1 VAFEI
6 IKPGTKIDFLGQW
19 RLWVGLSIAL
29 VVGGLVCAIP
39 AVRGVHFGV
48 DFAGGAEM
56 HVKFASG
63 VAVSDGT
70 IRSALAT
77 LEVPLESLQVVNFG
91 SESDFLV
98 RFQGER
104 AIAGSGQLNSAVTEK
119 TDRVLAVQGAL
130 ERTIGP
136 LSVERV
142 EFVGPKVGNEL
153 RNRGLQSMGL
163 AFLLILAYV
172 AFRFSA
178 SFAPGA
184 VIALIHDVLVTS
196 SIWVMLGL
204 EFDLNVLAALL
215 AIIGYSLNDTII
227 IYDRV
232 RENMELHT
240 GAEIKSL
247 LNQSVNQTLSRTA
260 LTALISLGAVL
271 SLLIAGGPAIR
282 GFAGAMTIGTVVG
295 TYSTIFIAA
304 PMVMWLETRRRKS
317 AKQVPKAAAKAGAK
331 KR

>member
-1 VAFEI
+1 MSFEI
-6 IKPGTKIDFLGQW
+6 IKPGTKIDFLSQW
-19 RLWVGLSIAL
+19 KLWVGLSIAL
-29 VVGGLVCAIP
+29 IVLGIVCALPI
-39 AVRGVHFGV
+39 VRGVHFGV

-56 HVKFASG
+56 HVRFDG
-63 VAVSDGT
+63 GTSDGA
-70 IRSALAT
+70 IRKALD
-77 LEVPLESLQVVNFG
+77 PLALDSLQVVKFG
-91 SESDFLV
+91 SERDYLV

-104 AIAGSGQLNSAVTEK
+104 AIAGSGASASVVNEK

-130 ERTIGP
+130 ERSVGA

-142 EFVGPKVGNEL
+142 EFVGPKVGEEL
-153 RNRGLQSMGL
+153 RDKGLLSMAI
-163 AFLLILAYV
+163 AFLLILGYV
-172 AFRFSA
+172 AFRFSI

-184 VIALIHDVLVTS
+184 VIALIHDVLVTA
-196 SIWVMLGL
+196 SIWVILGL

-240 GAEIKSL
+240 GVEIKQV
-247 LNQSVNQTLSRTA
+247 LNDSVNQTLSRTA

-271 SLLIAGGPAIR
+271 SLLIAGGPAIS

-304 PMVMWLETRRRKS
+304 PLVMWLERRRV
-317 AKQVPKAAAKAGAK
+317 ANAGGPPKKPT

>member
-1 VAFEI
+1 VSFEI
-6 IKPGTKIDFLGQW
+6 IKPGTTIDFLGQW

-29 VVGGLVCAIP
+29 IVAGLISALP
-39 AVRGVHFGV
+39 MVRGMHFGV

-56 HVKFASG
+56 AVRFAPN
-63 VAVSDGT
+63 VTTSDGA
-70 IRSALAT
+70 IRSALER
-77 LEVPLESLQVVNFG
+77 LDLQSLQVVKYG
-91 SESDFLV
+91 DAQDYLV

-104 AIAGSGQLNSAVTEK
+104 QIAGSGHDASVVNEE
-119 TDRVLAVQGAL
+119 TDRVLAVRGAL
-130 ERTIGP
+130 ERGIGQ

-142 EFVGPKVGNEL
+142 EFVGPKVGEEL
-153 RNRGLQSMGL
+153 RDKGLISMGI

-172 AFRFSA
+172 AFRFSI

-184 VIALIHDVLVTS
+184 VIALVHDVLVTA
-196 SIWVMLGL
+196 SIWVILGL

-240 GAEIKSL
+240 GVEIRQV
-247 LNQSVNQTLSRTA
+247 LNDSVNQTLSRTA

-304 PMVMWLETRRRKS
+304 PMVMLLERRRV
-317 AKQVPKAAAKAGAK
+317 AGQAAPAAKKKLAK
-331 KR
+331 R

>member
-1 VAFEI
+1 MAFEI

-19 RLWVGLSIAL
+19 RIWVGISAAL
-29 VVGGLVCAIP
+29 IVAGLICALP
-39 AVRGVHFGV
+39 FVRGMHFGV

-56 HVKFASG
+56 HVRFNEG
-63 VAVSDGT
+63 ITPSDGQ
-70 IRSALAT
+70 IRAALAPI
-77 LEVPLESLQVVNFG
+77 ELESLQVVTFG
-91 SESDFLV
+91 SPRDYLV

-104 AIAGSGQLNSAVTEK
+104 VIAGSGEAQSAVTEK
-119 TDRVLAVQGAL
+119 TDRVLAVRGAL
-130 ERTIGP
+130 ERTVGA

-142 EFVGPKVGNEL
+142 EFVGPKVGAEL
-153 RNRGLQSMGL
+153 RNKGLVSMGL
-163 AFLLILAYV
+163 AFLVILAYV

-184 VIALIHDVLVTS
+184 VIALVHDVLVTS
-196 SIWVMLGL
+196 SIWVILGL

-240 GAEIKSL
+240 GVDIKQL
-247 LNQSVNQTLSRTA
+247 LNESVNQTLSRTA

-271 SLLIAGGPAIR
+271 SLLFAGGPAIR

-304 PMVMWLETRRRKS
+304 PLVMWLERRRVATAGAPLK
-317 AKQVPKAAAKAGAK
+317 KPGAK

>member
-1 VAFEI
+1 MSFEI
-6 IKPGTKIDFLGQW
+6 IKPGTTIDFLGQW

-29 VVGGLVCAIP
+29 IVAGLISALP
-39 AVRGVHFGV
+39 MVRGMHFGV

-56 HVKFASG
+56 AVRFAPN
-63 VAVSDGT
+63 VTTSDGA
-70 IRSALAT
+70 IRSALER
-77 LEVPLESLQVVNFG
+77 LDLQSLQVVKYG
-91 SESDFLV
+91 DAQDYLV

-104 AIAGSGQLNSAVTEK
+104 QIAGSGHDASVVNEE
-119 TDRVLAVQGAL
+119 TDRVLAVRGAL
-130 ERTIGP
+130 ERGIGQ

-142 EFVGPKVGNEL
+142 EFVGPKVGEEL
-153 RNRGLQSMGL
+153 RDKGLISMGI

-172 AFRFSA
+172 AFRFSI

-184 VIALIHDVLVTS
+184 VIALVHDVLVTA
-196 SIWVMLGL
+196 SIWVILGL

-240 GAEIKSL
+240 GVEIRQV
-247 LNQSVNQTLSRTA
+247 LNDSVNQTLSRTA

-304 PMVMWLETRRRKS
+304 PMVMLLERRRV
-317 AKQVPKAAAKAGAK
+317 AGQAAPAAKKKLAK
-331 KR
+331 R

>member
-1 VAFEI
+1 VSFEI
-6 IKPGTKIDFLGQW
+6 IKPGTNIDFLGQW
-19 RLWVGLSIAL
+19 RIWVGLSIAL
-29 VVGGLVCAIP
+29 IVAGLVCAIP

-56 HVKFASG
+56 HVRFASG
-63 VAVSDGT
+63 VSASDGA
-70 IRSALAT
+70 IRSALAP
-77 LEVPLESLQVVNFG
+77 LALESLEAIQFG
-91 SESDFLV
+91 SPSDYLV

-104 AIAGSGQLNSAVTEK
+104 VIAGTDQPASAVTER

-130 ERTIGP
+130 ERAIGK

-142 EFVGPKVGNEL
+142 EFVGPKVGKEL
-153 RNRGLQSMGL
+153 RNRGLQSMAL
-163 AFLLILAYV
+163 AFVLILAYV
-172 AFRFSA
+172 AFRFST

-184 VIALIHDVLVTS
+184 VIALVHDVLVTS
-196 SIWVMLGL
+196 SIWVILGL

-227 IYDRV
+227 IYDRA

-240 GAEIKSL
+240 GAEIKAL

-304 PMVMWLETRRRKS
+304 PMVMWLETRRRKR
-317 AKQVPKAAAKAGAK
+317 AKPVPKAAAKASAK

>member
-1 VAFEI
+1 VSFEI
-6 IKPGTKIDFLGQW
+6 IKPGTRIDFLGQW
-19 RLWVGLSIAL
+19 KLWVGLSIAL
-29 VVGGLVCAIP
+29 IVAGLISALP
-39 AVRGVHFGV
+39 MVRGVHFGV

-56 HVKFASG
+56 HVRFAG
-63 VAVSDGT
+63 DTSDGA
-70 IRSALAT
+70 IRSALDSLA
-77 LEVPLESLQVVNFG
+77 LDSLQVVKFG
-91 SESDFLV
+91 SERDYLV

-104 AIAGSGQLNSAVTEK
+104 SIAGSGAAASIVNEK
-119 TDRVLAVQGAL
+119 TDRVLGVQAAL
-130 ERTIGP
+130 ERSVGA

-142 EFVGPKVGNEL
+142 EFVGPKVGEEL
-153 RNRGLQSMGL
+153 RDRGLFSMAV

-172 AFRFSA
+172 AFRFSI

-184 VIALIHDVLVTS
+184 VIALVHDVLVTS
-196 SIWVMLGL
+196 SVWVILGL

-240 GAEIKSL
+240 GVEIKQV
-247 LNQSVNQTLSRTA
+247 LNDSVNQTLSRTA

-304 PMVMWLETRRRKS
+304 PLVMLLERRRVAS
-317 AKQVPKAAAKAGAK
+317 AGLKLK
-331 KR
+331 KPVKR

>member
-1 VAFEI
+1 MSFEI

-19 RLWVGLSIAL
+19 RIWVGLSIAL
-29 VVGGLVCAIP
+29 IVGGLVCAIP

-63 VAVSDGT
+63 VSASDGA
-70 IRSALAT
+70 IRSALAP
-77 LEVPLESLQVVNFG
+77 LGLESLEAIQFG
-91 SESDFLV
+91 SESDYLV

-104 AIAGSGQLNSAVTEK
+104 VIAGADSRASALNER

-130 ERTIGP
+130 ERAIGS

-142 EFVGPKVGNEL
+142 EFVGPKVGKEL
-153 RNRGLQSMGL
+153 RNRGLQAMGL

-184 VIALIHDVLVTS
+184 VIALVHDVLVTS
-196 SIWVMLGL
+196 SIWVILGL

-215 AIIGYSLNDTII
+215 AIIGYSINDTII
-227 IYDRV
+227 IYDRA

-240 GAEIKSL
+240 GAEIKAL

-304 PMVMWLETRRRKS
+304 PMVMWLETRRRKR
-317 AKQVPKAAAKAGAK
+317 AKLVPKAPAKAGAK

>member
-1 VAFEI
+1 LSFEI
-6 IKPGTKIDFLGQW
+6 IKPGTKIDFIGQW
-19 RLWVGLSIAL
+19 KLWVGLSIAL
-29 VVGGLVCAIP
+29 IVTGLVCALP

-56 HVKFASG
+56 HVRF
-63 VAVSDGT
+63 VENVSDGA
-70 IRSALAT
+70 IRSALD
-77 LEVPLESLQVVNFG
+77 PLGLDSLQVLQFG
-91 SESDFLV
+91 SARDYLV

-104 AIAGSGQLNSAVTEK
+104 VIAGDAADSSAINEQ

-130 ERTIGP
+130 ERSVGS

-142 EFVGPKVGNEL
+142 EFVGPKVGEEL
-153 RNRGLQSMGL
+153 RDKGLISMGI

-172 AFRFSA
+172 AFRFSI

-184 VIALIHDVLVTS
+184 VIALVHDVLVTS
-196 SIWVMLGL
+196 SIWVILGL

-240 GAEIKSL
+240 GVEIKQL
-247 LNQSVNQTLSRTA
+247 LNESVNQTLSRTA

-271 SLLIAGGPAIR
+271 SLLIAGGSAIR

-304 PMVMWLETRRRKS
+304 PLVMLLERRRIAREGAAPK
-317 AKQVPKAAAKAGAK
+317 KAAVAAK

>member
-1 VAFEI
+1 MSFEI
-6 IKPGTKIDFLGQW
+6 IKPGTKIDFLSQW
-19 RLWVGLSIAL
+19 KLWVGLSTAL
-29 VVGGLVCAIP
+29 VVAGFVCAVP
-39 AVRGVHFGV
+39 AVRGIHFGV

-56 HVKFASG
+56 HVRFAEAAG
-63 VAVSDGT
+63 DGE
-70 IRSALAT
+70 IRTALD
-77 LEVPLESLQVVNFG
+77 PLGLDSLQVLGFG
-91 SESDFLV
+91 SDRDFLV

-104 AIAGSGQLNSAVTEK
+104 VIAGAGAEASAVNEQ

-130 ERTIGP
+130 ARSVGA

-142 EFVGPKVGNEL
+142 EFVGPKVGAEL
-153 RNRGLQSMGL
+153 RDRGLISMGV

-172 AFRFSA
+172 AFRFSI

-184 VIALIHDVLVTS
+184 VIALVHDVLVTS
-196 SIWVMLGL
+196 SIWVILGL

-232 RENMELHT
+232 RENMEIHS
-240 GAEIKSL
+240 GAEIKQI
-247 LNQSVNQTLSRTA
+247 LNDSVNQTLSRTA
-260 LTALISLGAVL
+260 LTALISLGAML

-304 PMVMWLETRRRKS
+304 PLVMWLERRRIAS
-317 AKQVPKAAAKAGAK
+317 AGVAPRKAVAAK

>member
-1 VAFEI
+1 MAFEI

-29 VVGGLVCAIP
+29 IVAGLICALP
-39 AVRGVHFGV
+39 SVRGMHFGV

-56 HVKFASG
+56 HVRFAEG
-63 VAVSDGT
+63 VAVTDGG
-70 IRSALAT
+70 IRSALDGLA
-77 LEVPLESLQVVNFG
+77 LESLQVVTYG
-91 SESDFLV
+91 SPRDYLV

-104 AIAGSGQLNSAVTEK
+104 VIAGSGAPASAVTEG
-119 TDRVLAVQGAL
+119 TDRVLAVRAAL
-130 ERTIGP
+130 ERSVGS

-142 EFVGPKVGNEL
+142 EFVGPKVGREL
-153 RNRGLQSMGL
+153 RNKGLLSMGL

-184 VIALIHDVLVTS
+184 VIALVHDVLVTS
-196 SIWVMLGL
+196 SVWVILGL

-240 GAEIKSL
+240 GGEIKQL
-247 LNQSVNQTLSRTA
+247 LNESVNQTLSRTA

-304 PMVMWLETRRRKS
+304 PLVMWLERGRVARLGAPVKKP
-317 AKQVPKAAAKAGAK
+317 AK
-331 KR
+331 R

>member
-1 VAFEI
+1 VSFEI

-19 RLWVGLSIAL
+19 KLWVGLSIAL
-29 VVGGLVCAIP
+29 IAGGLVCALP
-39 AVRGVHFGV
+39 MVRGVHFGV

-56 HVKFASG
+56 HVRFAAS
-63 VAVSDGT
+63 VAASDGT
-70 IRSALAT
+70 IRTALDPLA
-77 LEVPLESLQVVNFG
+77 LESLQVVKFG
-91 SESDFLV
+91 TDRDYLV

-104 AIAGSGQLNSAVTEK
+104 TMAGEGEASSVVNEK
-119 TDRVLAVQGAL
+119 TDRVLAVTSAL
-130 ERTIGP
+130 ERGIGA

-142 EFVGPKVGNEL
+142 EFVGPKVGEEL
-153 RNRGLQSMGL
+153 RDKGLLSMGI

-172 AFRFSA
+172 AFRFSI

-184 VIALIHDVLVTS
+184 VIALVHDVLVTS
-196 SIWVMLGL
+196 SIWVILGL

-240 GAEIKSL
+240 GVEIRQV
-247 LNQSVNQTLSRTA
+247 LNESVNQTLSRTA

-271 SLLIAGGPAIR
+271 SLLVAGGPAIR

-304 PMVMWLETRRRKS
+304 PLVMLLERRRVARLGAPAPKKP
-317 AKQVPKAAAKAGAK
+317 AK
-331 KR
+331 R

>member
-1 VAFEI
+1 MSFQI
-6 IKPGTKIDFLGQW
+6 IKPGTQIDFLGQW
-19 RLWVGLSIAL
+19 RLWVGLSTAL
-29 VVGGLVCAIP
+29 IVAGLVCALP

-56 HVKFASG
+56 HVRFAEG
-63 VAVSDGT
+63 AGDGE
-70 IRSALAT
+70 IRAALA
-77 LEVPLESLQVVNFG
+77 PLQLDSLQVVKFG
-91 SESDFLV
+91 TERDYLV

-104 AIAGSGQLNSAVTEK
+104 VIAGAEGTSRVDES
-119 TDRVLAVQGAL
+119 TDRVLAVRAAL
-130 ERTIGP
+130 ERSVGA

-142 EFVGPKVGNEL
+142 EFVGPKVGAEL
-153 RNRGLQSMGL
+153 RDKGLVSMGV

-172 AFRFSA
+172 AFRFSI

-184 VIALIHDVLVTS
+184 VIALVHDVLVTS
-196 SIWVMLGL
+196 SLWVILGL

-232 RENMELHT
+232 RENMELHS
-240 GAEIKSL
+240 GVEIRKL
-247 LNQSVNQTLSRTA
+247 LNDSVNQTLSRTA
-260 LTALISLGAVL
+260 LTALISLGAML

-304 PMVMWLETRRRKS
+304 PLVMLLERRRI
-317 AKQVPKAAAKAGAK
+317 AAAAGAAPK
-331 KR
+331 KQHARR

>member
-1 VAFEI
+1 VSFEI
-6 IKPGTKIDFLGQW
+6 IKPGTKIDFLSQW
-19 RLWVGLSIAL
+19 KLWVGLSVAL
-29 VVGGLVCAIP
+29 VVGGLISAIP
-39 AVRGVHFGV
+39 SVRGVHFGV

-56 HVKFASG
+56 HVRFDEPTG
-63 VAVSDGT
+63 DGA
-70 IRSALAT
+70 IRDALG
-77 LEVPLESLQVVNFG
+77 PLALQSLQVLKFG
-91 SESDFLV
+91 SERDFLI

-104 AIAGSGQLNSAVTEK
+104 VIAGAAAESVGSAPVTEK
-119 TDRVLAVQGAL
+119 TDRVLAVQDAL
-130 ERTIGP
+130 QRSVGP
-136 LSVERV
+136 LSVARV
-142 EFVGPKVGNEL
+142 EFVGPKAGAEL
-153 RNRGLQSMGL
+153 RDKGLISMGI

-172 AFRFSA
+172 AFRFSI

-184 VIALIHDVLVTS
+184 VIALVHDVLVTS
-196 SIWVMLGL
+196 SIWVILGL

-240 GAEIKSL
+240 GAEIKQI
-247 LNQSVNQTLSRTA
+247 LNDSVNQTLSRTA

-271 SLLIAGGPAIR
+271 SLLIAGGEAIR

-304 PMVMWLETRRRKS
+304 PLVMWLERRRI
-317 AKQVPKAAAKAGAK
+317 ARAGAGAPPRK
-331 KR
+331 VAKR

>member
-1 VAFEI
+1 LSFEI

-19 RLWVGLSIAL
+19 RLWVGLSVAL
-29 VVGGLVCAIP
+29 IVAGVICALPI
-39 AVRGVHFGV
+39 VRGVHFGV

-56 HVKFASG
+56 HVRFGDG
-63 VAVSDGT
+63 VTASDGA
-70 IRSALAT
+70 IRTALGA
-77 LEVPLESLQVVNFG
+77 LELPSLQVVKFG
-91 SESDFLV
+91 TERDYLV
-98 RFQGER
+98 RFQGDR
-104 AIAGSGQLNSAVTEK
+104 VIAGSAEGASGVTEE

-130 ERTIGP
+130 ERSLGA

-142 EFVGPKVGNEL
+142 EFVGPKVGAEL
-153 RNRGLQSMGL
+153 RDRGLISMGI
-163 AFLLILAYV
+163 AFLLILGYV
-172 AFRFSA
+172 AFRFSV

-184 VIALIHDVLVTS
+184 VIALVHDVLVTS
-196 SIWVMLGL
+196 SIWVILGL

-232 RENMELHT
+232 RENMGLHT
-240 GAEIKSL
+240 GVEIKQV
-247 LNQSVNQTLSRTA
+247 LNDSVNQTLSRTA

-304 PMVMWLETRRRKS
+304 PLVMWLERRRVAGVARPEKRL
-317 AKQVPKAAAKAGAK
+317 AK
-331 KR
+331 R